1 MSLTGLQWF
10 AVAGKVPAKGTALLV
25 TLREDKGD
33 VAYPGMFIELL
44 APKKLFTG
52 PGESKAIQ
60 PVNITIALLLTDEQH
75 NQFAQRPSLPRVSQL
90 EVLPGGA
97 STRFGMLCYTCR
109 IGRSAR
115 RLAS

>member
-1 MSLTGLQWF
+1 M
-10 AVAGKVPAKGTALLV
+10 PAKGTALLV

-52 PGESKAIQ
+52 PGESKAMQ

-97 STRFGMLCYTCR
+97 STPLWDALLHMPGKGSMLHWAFR
-109 IGRSAR
+109 
-115 RLAS
+115 